1 MSRDAYFDLLARQEA
16 EEKKTKRKRKVEHT
30 ESNLQRACVTYFR
43 TQYPNDALMLF
54 AVPNGGGRSVVEAS
68 IMKAEGVT
76 AGVSDLLLLEA
87 RGGWG
92 CLCLEAK
99 TKKKGSGQSKAQK
112 AWQEAAERAGN
123 LYKVFRTFEEFK
135 TIVDDYMAL
144 PAGVGRR
151 VVLRGADMVRF
162 TSDWANWRET
172 PPEKKGRYNVRLEY
186 ETYEADWDG
195 TQWLDAATGFPL
207 NGVTG
212 WRKIC
217 KY

>member
-1 MSRDAYFDLLARQEA
+1 MSTDNTMSLDAYQSLLARQDA
-16 EEKKTKRKRKVEHT
+16 EEKKTKRKRKTEHT

-123 LYKVFRTFEEFK
+123 LYKVFPYLRG
-135 TIVDDYMAL
+135 VQDDCGRL
-144 PAGVGRR
+144 HGPAGRSGQEGCREGVRPGACE
-151 VVLRGADMVRF
+151 VCLR
-162 TSDWANWRET
+162 DWRQ
-172 PPEKKGRYNVRLEY
+172 GLR
-186 ETYEADWDG
+186 
-195 TQWLDAATGFPL
+195 
-207 NGVTG
+207 
-212 WRKIC
+212 
-217 KY
+217 

>member
-1 MSRDAYFDLLARQEA
+1 MSADNTMSLDAYQSLLARQDA
-16 EEKKTKRKRKVEHT
+16 EEKKTKRKRKTEHT

-54 AVPNGGGRSVVEAS
+54 AVPNGGGPLGRRSAPTDA
-68 IMKAEGVT
+68 AEGVT

-151 VVLRGADMVRF
+151 VVVRG
-162 TSDWANWRET
+162 SE
-172 PPEKKGRYNVRLEY
+172 LEPAKY
-186 ETYEADWDG
+186 VC
-195 TQWLDAATGFPL
+195 
-207 NGVTG
+207 VTG
-212 WRKIC
+212 GRGSGK
-217 KY
+217 KLRF

>member
-1 MSRDAYFDLLARQEA
+1 MSTDNTMSLDAYQSLLARQDA
-16 EEKKTKRKRKVEHT
+16 EEKKTKRKRKTEHA

-99 TKKKGSGQSKAQK
+99 TKKKGSGQSKD
-112 AWQEAAERAGN
+112 
-123 LYKVFRTFEEFK
+123 KVFRTFEEFK

-151 VVLRGADMVRF
+151 VVVRGSDLEAERSGRMQASFVRKEDKG
-162 TSDWANWRET
+162 DWIDPRFRHE
-172 PPEKKGRYNVRLEY
+172 V
-186 ETYEADWDG
+186 
-195 TQWLDAATGFPL
+195 F
-207 NGVTG
+207 
-212 WRKIC
+212 
-217 KY
+217 